1 MNLEKSFKENR
12 LKPIKYILL
21 FNVFTVFMLL
31 IAPLNIN
38 YANLVAFLFLLGAN
52 FTFLYYGFK
61 KGVNRKLV
69 LSKHKY
75 DVQQIIMFIFVFYIA
90 TLIIRYGFILK
101 VNPFNIGELISVIS
115 IGVAEPAL
123 GYQRT
128 HNEQIVQYIP
138 WFIFFVTSI
147 FNQLFYF
154 FGIILWQKLSKAFKV
169 VYVLLFILEMIVWY
183 GRGTNFGI
191 TVLILLLFFNLLFF
205 QKNKKT
211 KKIAFIV
218 LPILSIFMFANL
230 MESRRDG
237 YEIQSLEEFDF
248 TNNGLNRESI
258 VFDIVPTEL
267 VETYMYVMS
276 YFTQG
281 YYHTLIALDMD
292 FEFTYF
298 FGNNPNLIL
307 FGEML
312 LGEEI
317 NKNTYVYRMNT
328 YGVDPEINW
337 HSAYTWIASDTTFFL
352 MPLLFM
358 FIGYLYG
365 MSWKLS
371 FVYNDLFSKVIF
383 LVISIFLIFLF
394 ANNNFIS
401 SILYSFIFILPYW
414 YLTRIYKKEI
424 LET

>member
-1 MNLEKSFKENR
+1 MNLEKSFKDNK

-21 FNVFTVFMLL
+21 FNVFTILMLL
-31 IAPLNIN
+31 AAPFKVN
-38 YANLVAFLFLLGAN
+38 YTNLFAFLLLVSVN
-52 FTFLYYGFK
+52 FIFLYYGFK
-61 KGVNRKLV
+61 KGVHRKLV
-69 LSKHKY
+69 LREQKY
-75 DVQQIIMFIFVFYIA
+75 DVQQIIKFVFIFYIV
-90 TLIIRYGFILK
+90 TLLIRYGFILK
-101 VNPFNIGELISVIS
+101 VNPFNFKELFAVISV
-115 IGVAEPAL
+115 GVVEPAL

-128 HNEQIVQYIP
+128 HNEQLVQYIP
-138 WFIFFVTSI
+138 WTIFFITSI

-154 FGIILWQKLSKAFKV
+154 FGIVLWKKLSKSYKV
-169 VYVLLFILEMIVWY
+169 LFVVLFLLEILIWY

-205 QKNKKT
+205 QKNR
-211 KKIAFIV
+211 KIKRIALIV
-218 LPILSIFMFANL
+218 FPILSTFSFASL

-237 YEIQSLEEFDF
+237 YEIQSLDEFDF
-248 TNNGLNRESI
+248 TSKGIDKDSF
-258 VFDIVPTEL
+258 VFDVLPPES
-267 VETYMYVMS
+267 VETYMYVLS

-281 YYHTLIALDMD
+281 YYHTLIAMDMD

-307 FGEML
+307 FGEIV

-317 NKNTYVYRMNT
+317 NKKTYVYRMRS

-352 MPLLFM
+352 MPFLFM
-358 FIGYLYG
+358 FIGYIYG

-371 FVYNDLFSKVIF
+371 VLYNDLHSKVIF

-401 SILYSFIFILPYW
+401 SILYAFIFLIPYW
-414 YLTRIYKKEI
+414 YLTRIYKKEM
-424 LET
+424 LVT